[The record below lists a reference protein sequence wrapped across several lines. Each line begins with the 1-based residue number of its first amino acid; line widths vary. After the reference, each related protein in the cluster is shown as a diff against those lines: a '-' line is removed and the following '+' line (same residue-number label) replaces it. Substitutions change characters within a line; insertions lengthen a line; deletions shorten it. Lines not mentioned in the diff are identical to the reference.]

1 MTNCLPSFLV
11 PFLIGLEI
19 GDSHLVILFIFS
31 LALFF
36 FVISVFLCFAFPSF
50 FVLLICW
57 CYFAICSFLNIH
69 LSYLSKKKKKIVDI
83 DTSVYLL
90 TRDKLKK
97 LLVALSIHI
106 SLCLIKLYMLNNNI
120 IVIPF

>member
-19 GDSHLVILFIFS
+19 GDSHLVILFLFS

-36 FVISVFLCFAFPSF
+36 FVISVFFCVFSFPSF

-69 LSYLSKKKKKIVDI
+69 LSYLSKKKKNCGHRHKC
-83 DTSVYLL
+83 
-90 TRDKLKK
+90 
-97 LLVALSIHI
+97 LSAD
-106 SLCLIKLYMLNNNI
+106 S
-120 IVIPF
+120 